1 VDENLTDNERVEQLK
16 LWWRENGWFLIGGV
30 ALGALG
36 LFGWNQYTAYR
47 AHRYEQAGA
56 LYQTIKDAKDPV
68 AANTVLQ
75 KMRTDFPRSAYTSQA
90 GLLVAGMLV
99 VSAPEHATDELTYV
113 MEHTKDAELAM
124 IARLRLARVL
134 AYREKYD
141 DALKTL
147 KVDKPGKFAG
157 RLNEVRGDVEAA
169 RGNVEEARKAYL
181 EAMVADGSE
190 LLDRNFLQ
198 MKLNDLPGGAAPSG
212 VPPQPPAPTSEPPA
226 AAAPPA
232 AAPAG
237 KNGEGA

>member
-1 VDENLTDNERVEQLK
+1 
-16 LWWRENGWFLIGGV
+16 
-30 ALGALG
+30 
-36 LFGWNQYTAYR
+36 
-47 AHRYEQAGA
+47 
-56 LYQTIKDAKDPV
+56 
-68 AANTVLQ
+68 
-75 KMRTDFPRSAYTSQA
+75 RSGYTSQA

-99 VSAPEHATDELTYV
+99 VSAPEHAAEELTYV

-124 IARLRLARVL
+124 VARLRLARVL

-141 DALKTL
+141 DALKML

-190 LLDRNFLQ
+190 LLDRNFVQ
-198 MKLNDLPGGAAPSG
+198 MKLNDLPGGAAP
-212 VPPQPPAPTSEPPA
+212 PPASPPPAPTSEPPA

-232 AAPAG
+232 APGA
-237 KNGEGA
+237 KNGEGAWGCVIRRSGCSRRSRSSRSRSDARARRKRPSRPRSSSTSRRRSTCVAPGARKSAAARLGCGSVCGPRATGRASMRAPWTGT

>member
-1 VDENLTDNERVEQLK
+1 MDENLTDNERVEQLR

-30 ALGALG
+30 ALGALA

-47 AHRYEQAGA
+47 DHRSEEAGA
-56 LYQTIKDAKDPV
+56 LYRIVKDAKDPV
-68 AANTVLQ
+68 AANTTLQ
-75 KMRTDFPRSAYTSQA
+75 KMRADFPGSAYTSQA

-99 VSAPEHATDELTYV
+99 VSAPEHATEELTYV
-113 MEHTKDAELAM
+113 TEHTKDPELAM
-124 IARLRLARVL
+124 VARLRLARVL

-190 LLDRNFLQ
+190 LLDRNFVQ
-198 MKLNDLPGGAAPSG
+198 MKLNDLPAGAAA
-212 VPPQPPAPTSEPPA
+212 PPAASPPAATSEPPA

-232 AAPAG
+232 A
-237 KNGEGA
+237 KGEGA

>member
-1 VDENLTDNERVEQLK
+1 VDENLTDNERVEELK
-16 LWWRENGWFLIGGV
+16 RWWRENAWFLIGGV
-30 ALGALG
+30 ALGALA

-47 AHRYEQAGA
+47 DHRYEAAGA

-68 AANTVLQ
+68 AANAVLQ
-75 KMRTDFPRSAYTSQA
+75 KMRADFPRSAYTSQA

-157 RLNEVRGDVEAA
+157 RLNEVRGDIEAA
-169 RGNVEEARKAYL
+169 RGNLEEARKAYL

-198 MKLNDLPGGAAPSG
+198 MKLNDLPSGAAPAAVS
-212 VPPQPPAPTSEPPA
+212 PPPAPTSEPPA
-226 AAAPPA
+226 AAAPPS

>member
-1 VDENLTDNERVEQLK
+1 MDENLTDNERVEQLK

-47 AHRYEQAGA
+47 DHRYEEAGT
-56 LYQTIKDAKDPV
+56 LYQTVRDAKDPV

-75 KMRTDFPRSAYTSQA
+75 EMRSDFPNSAYTSQA

-99 VSAPEHATDELTYV
+99 VSAPEHATEELTYV
-113 MEHTKDAELAM
+113 MEHTKDPELAM

-134 AYREKYD
+134 AYREKFD
-141 DALKTL
+141 DALKIL

-157 RLNEVRGDVEAA
+157 RVNEVRGDVEAA

-190 LLDRNFLQ
+190 LLDRNFVQ
-198 MKLNDLPGGAAPSG
+198 MKLNDLPG
-212 VPPQPPAPTSEPPA
+212 A
-226 AAAPPA
+226 AAAPA
-232 AAPAG
+232 AAGDASTPTMIGPQAFVAPR
-237 KNGEGA
+237 EGAL